1 VISPGRPGRWLQLF
15 SLGHAALGVV
25 VYRRELL
32 DIASGG
38 FIDTVPYRSR
48 RAAALWFI
56 GAALPGWL
64 VGHLA
69 DVAADAGDM
78 EAVRLAGLTGLAG
91 GIGGALLMPTSPL
104 WLQAVVCARMV
115 HESRL

>member
-1 VISPGRPGRWLQLF
+1 VISPGQPGRWLRLF

-25 VYRRELL
+25 VYHRELL
-32 DIASGG
+32 DIASRG
-38 FIDTVPYRSR
+38 FVGTVPYRSR

-64 VGHLA
+64 VGRLA

-78 EAVRLAGLTGLAG
+78 EAVRLAGLAGLAG
-91 GIGGALLMPTSPL
+91 GIGGALLMPASPL